1 MDTKYLTLVRKT
13 GGNFSLKNKYRNKVD
28 LSAKNFTC
36 ILPETNMTM
45 DKDGYIFICSCEG
58 FLPYPV
64 GHIFDFYRLHD
75 IWNNPV
81 AKKLQENTKAGS
93 TFKFCDLK
101 HCHGP
106 FEEEDPFH
114 DFTINITTDD
124 SCNLQCPSCRNELMY
139 YKSGKQF
146 EKKKSYVK
154 KFLELLDKYKGSVL
168 IEFAGGEPFAS
179 KIYSEIIYNYKPNP
193 KHRFTIRSNAT
204 LIDQS
209 KFETSTM
216 LKNNIQENRL
226 LILATI
232 ARSGT
237 HYMMIL
243 LSNYINYISGGN
255 RSIGPSDM
263 NKMLP
268 NNWHLSY
275 MSYRNIPFGPYHV
288 NSIVTPDKRLKFI
301 GLSDITRSHSTFQK
315 VFWKN
320 GNILHLYRNPL
331 DYSVSLFNY
340 KHKKRIGKKNPAN
353 SPQEVLNEKFAN
365 YVEMYKSYIEA
376 TNSGKYKIFR
386 LPYELLIKDPEY
398 YLNAVLTW
406 LGIDPKKEIISR
418 AVLTSSINLSAAP
431 QHLAAIPNL
440 SCLNHE

>member
-216 LKNNIQENRL
+216 LKNNIQEFSISIDAGTKDVYNIVRPPGKWETVLDNLQFLKDNNYVFHMTFVVQKNNFKDIINFINLCEKFEVKGFLNPVHDWGTAWGITWPVVDQNNGLTEADRYTNFKRQQVFMPDHELYDEWVKIYNNIITHPWFHAPEVPPITFNRNISISKDSL
-226 LILATI
+226 LI
-232 ARSGT
+232 
-237 HYMMIL
+237 
-243 LSNYINYISGGN
+243 
-255 RSIGPSDM
+255 
-263 NKMLP
+263 
-268 NNWHLSY
+268 
-275 MSYRNIPFGPYHV
+275 
-288 NSIVTPDKRLKFI
+288 
-301 GLSDITRSHSTFQK
+301 
-315 VFWKN
+315 
-320 GNILHLYRNPL
+320 
-331 DYSVSLFNY
+331 
-340 KHKKRIGKKNPAN
+340 
-353 SPQEVLNEKFAN
+353 
-365 YVEMYKSYIEA
+365 
-376 TNSGKYKIFR
+376 
-386 LPYELLIKDPEY
+386 
-398 YLNAVLTW
+398 
-406 LGIDPKKEIISR
+406 PKK
-418 AVLTSSINLSAAP
+418 
-431 QHLAAIPNL
+431 
-440 SCLNHE
+440 